1 MICARYLFLPM
12 LPQSASSIRAP
23 VPAERIIPFF
33 RQLLRSLHSLHS
45 IGVWHEDLKPAN
57 ILMTET
63 GMPVLADFGLTTFS
77 PRLKRACSGGG
88 TLDYMSPEKIEVGV
102 WAHSKQYHPLQS
114 LMLVITCIEPTLRWR
129 RLGRLRLRYSSLQ
142 MAHEPSPV
150 HPGSNR

>member
-1 MICARYLFLPM
+1 M

-33 RQLLRSLHSLHS
+33 RQLLRALHSLHS

-102 WAHSKQYHPLQS
+102 WAHARQYERPLIVAHARYHPHRTDLTMVPPRTS
-114 LMLVITCIEPTLRWR
+114 TLAASSCTNGSRTITRSSGIEPMIRTR
-129 RLGRLRLRYSSLQ
+129 
-142 MAHEPSPV
+142 
-150 HPGSNR
+150 

>member
-1 MICARYLFLPM
+1 M

-33 RQLLRSLHSLHS
+33 RQLLRALHSLHS

-102 WAHSKQYHPLQS
+102 WAHGKQLRPLQS
-114 LMLVITCIEPTLRWR
+114 LMLVIYQHRTDLTMAPPRTSTLAVFSSTNGSRTITRSSGIEPMIQTR
-129 RLGRLRLRYSSLQ
+129 
-142 MAHEPSPV
+142 
-150 HPGSNR
+150 